1 MWGVKPNEASWILE
15 LLGLA
20 LVANKTLNFN
30 PKICQD
36 LSHLLSLSLPD
47 WVPGCQRRTLAV
59 GSSFL
64 LSATGCTGR
73 GRQQGLPWAEAGLS
87 RQPAWNQCLFH
98 MEIPQTTPRG
108 RGQAFLEQ

>member
-87 RQPAWNQCLFH
+87 RQPAWNQCLFR